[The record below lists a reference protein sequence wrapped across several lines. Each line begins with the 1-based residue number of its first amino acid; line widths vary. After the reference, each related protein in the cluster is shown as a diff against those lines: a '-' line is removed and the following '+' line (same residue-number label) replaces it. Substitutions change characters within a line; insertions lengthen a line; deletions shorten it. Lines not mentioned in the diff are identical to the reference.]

1 MEGISFQV
9 FEAGQVHVCDVELP
23 PRNKMK
29 DVFNVVAVTLNCKV
43 NDFQLLLEGTVDE
56 VVEKSLPANYFGVDA
71 VQLEVRWKAGKGKR
85 KAGGTSKA
93 GGKEGDKGK
102 QAGSGQGGKDGGKS
116 SGARAAPY

>member
-23 PRNKMK
+23 PRHKMR
-29 DVFNVVAVTLNCKV
+29 DVFHMVAVTLSCKV
-43 NDFQLLLEGTVDE
+43 NDFELLLCGTDDI
-56 VVEKSLPANYFGVDA
+56 VEKFWPANYFGGDA
-71 VQLEVRWKAGKGKR
+71 VQLEVRWKAGNRKG